1 MKSCFYLK
9 WWIKC
14 LGRNHDLIPYT
25 PYLIFLPIGGAIILR
40 GGRFKSLL
48 DDSWYDRYLIGQT
61 YLAPCSPIYVDVSS
75 EGGSSCFLLQNS
87 WLHTFRMELKLYI
100 FQENFLVYLPLV
112 VKPLISNLV
121 SAIARN
127 LRKFPSAALSKTV
140 ISKGGSLSALRG
152 FTANTAL
159 FVNQLSLLM
168 KNSCRVWFFIC
179 SCQHFFCSRA
189 PGVEL
194 EVASHEAL
202 KDLQLNTYQL
212 CRKFLVQ
219 GHDIST
225 TVNTSKL
232 PTVHVLNRY
241 NPTRMIH
248 RTTKRKNEREKS
260 EITFN
265 YRTRRRLF

>member
-1 MKSCFYLK
+1 MV
-9 WWIKC
+9 W
-14 LGRNHDLIPYT
+14 P
-25 PYLIFLPIGGAIILR
+25 IFNRANVPCSMLAHLR
-40 GGRFKSLL
+40 GRKL
-48 DDSWYDRYLIGQT
+48 WRR
-61 YLAPCSPIYVDVSS
+61 
-75 EGGSSCFLLQNS
+75 FLL
-87 WLHTFRMELKLYI
+87 
-100 FQENFLVYLPLV
+100 LPLAE
-112 VKPLISNLV
+112 LV
-121 SAIARN
+121 TSHLQDGAQTLHLPGKLSRLPSPCCQTLDLEPR
-127 LRKFPSAALSKTV
+127 LRDSEKFEEVSICS
-140 ISKGGSLSALRG
+140 
-152 FTANTAL
+152 
-159 FVNQLSLLM
+159 FV
-168 KNSCRVWFFIC
+168 KNSNFERWFVECAERIHSKHSSVCEPALPADEKLLPGLILFI
-179 SCQHFFCSRA
+179 CQHFFCSRA
-189 PGVEL
+189 SGVEL

-265 YRTRRRLF
+265 YRTRKRLF

>member
-9 WWIKC
+9 WWVNC

-48 DDSWYDRYLIGQT
+48 DDSWYDRYLIGKT
-61 YLAPCSPIYVDVSS
+61 YLAPCS
-75 EGGSSCFLLQNS
+75 
-87 WLHTFRMELKLYI
+87 LKLYI

-112 VKPLISNLV
+112 VKPLILNLV

-127 LRKFPSAALSKTV
+127 SRKFQSAALSKTV

-168 KNSCRVWFFIC
+168 KNSCWVWFFIC
-179 SCQHFFCSRA
+179 SFRHFFCSRA
-189 PGVEL
+189 PGGRGRARSCIPRSSEGFTVRYISVMQ
-194 EVASHEAL
+194 EVSSPRSWHF
-202 KDLQLNTYQL
+202 N
-212 CRKFLVQ
+212 
-219 GHDIST
+219 
-225 TVNTSKL
+225 N
-232 PTVHVLNRY
+232 
-241 NPTRMIH
+241 
-248 RTTKRKNEREKS
+248 S
-260 EITFN
+260 EHF
-265 YRTRRRLF
+265 

>member
-1 MKSCFYLK
+1 
-9 WWIKC
+9 
-14 LGRNHDLIPYT
+14 
-25 PYLIFLPIGGAIILR
+25 
-40 GGRFKSLL
+40 
-48 DDSWYDRYLIGQT
+48 
-61 YLAPCSPIYVDVSS
+61 
-75 EGGSSCFLLQNS
+75 
-87 WLHTFRMELKLYI
+87 MELKLYI

-140 ISKGGSLSALRG
+140 ISKGGSLSVLRG

-168 KNSCRVWFFIC
+168 KNSWRVWFFIC
-179 SCQHFFCSRA
+179 SCQHFFYSRA

-241 NPTRMIH
+241 NPTTMIH

>member
-1 MKSCFYLK
+1 
-9 WWIKC
+9 
-14 LGRNHDLIPYT
+14 
-25 PYLIFLPIGGAIILR
+25 
-40 GGRFKSLL
+40 
-48 DDSWYDRYLIGQT
+48 
-61 YLAPCSPIYVDVSS
+61 
-75 EGGSSCFLLQNS
+75 
-87 WLHTFRMELKLYI
+87 MELKLYI

-168 KNSCRVWFFIC
+168 KNSCRVWFFVC
-179 SCQHFFCSRA
+179 SCRHFFCSRA
-189 PGVEL
+189 RAK
-194 EVASHEAL
+194 VASHEAP
-202 KDLQLNTYQL
+202 KDLQLKTYQL

-225 TVNTSKL
+225 AVNTSKL

-248 RTTKRKNEREKS
+248 RTTQRKNEREKP

-265 YRTRRRLF
+265 HRTRRRLF

>member
-1 MKSCFYLK
+1 MMNQVPWAKPRLNTVHTLFNL
-9 WWIKC
+9 
-14 LGRNHDLIPYT
+14 
-25 PYLIFLPIGGAIILR
+25 FA
-40 GGRFKSLL
+40 
-48 DDSWYDRYLIGQT
+48 DRYLIGQT
-61 YLAPCSPIYVDVSS
+61 YLAPCS
-75 EGGSSCFLLQNS
+75 
-87 WLHTFRMELKLYI
+87 LKLYI

-112 VKPLISNLV
+112 VKPLILNLV

-127 LRKFPSAALSKTV
+127 SRKFQSAALSKTV

-212 CRKFLVQ
+212 CRKFQVQ